1 MVGGSAIAPSVL
13 MFCTCTCTCTHKF
26 YVPVGAFYYTLG
38 NMKPSLRSKLNS
50 IQLLLLAKYSSV
62 AEFGIDRMLEPIIDD
77 IKKLESVC

>member
-13 MFCTCTCTCTHKF
+13 MFSTCTCTCTHKF